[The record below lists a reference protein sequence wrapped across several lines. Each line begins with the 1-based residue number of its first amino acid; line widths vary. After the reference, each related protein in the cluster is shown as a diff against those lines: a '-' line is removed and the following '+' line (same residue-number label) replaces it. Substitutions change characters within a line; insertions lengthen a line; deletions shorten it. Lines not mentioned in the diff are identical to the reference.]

1 MGYALTS
8 IVCGIFDV
16 KHYLHLQVW
25 HFLFTNQVLS
35 DNFILSSARSTYF
48 ASPSGNDM
56 FLSKF

>member
-25 HFLFTNQVLS
+25 DFLSTNQ
-35 DNFILSSARSTYF
+35 ILS
-48 ASPSGNDM
+48 ND
-56 FLSKF
+56 FNDALFSSFHIFRATIR